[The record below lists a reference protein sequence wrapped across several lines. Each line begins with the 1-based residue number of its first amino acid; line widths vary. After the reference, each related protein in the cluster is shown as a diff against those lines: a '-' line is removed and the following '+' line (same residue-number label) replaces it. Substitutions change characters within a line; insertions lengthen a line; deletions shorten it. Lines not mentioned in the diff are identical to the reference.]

1 MDKKVMEFHTNDDSQ
16 GLSWAVADVTAKELN
31 KQNERLNLKLVKRDT
46 EIIELKA
53 QVKILMR
60 VIKES

>member
-1 MDKKVMEFHTNDDSQ
+1 MDKKFMKLHTTPECQ
-16 GLSWAVADVTAKELN
+16 GLSWAVSDVTAKELN
-31 KQNERLNLKLVKRDT
+31 KANERLSLMIAKRDT

-60 VIKES
+60 VIKGS